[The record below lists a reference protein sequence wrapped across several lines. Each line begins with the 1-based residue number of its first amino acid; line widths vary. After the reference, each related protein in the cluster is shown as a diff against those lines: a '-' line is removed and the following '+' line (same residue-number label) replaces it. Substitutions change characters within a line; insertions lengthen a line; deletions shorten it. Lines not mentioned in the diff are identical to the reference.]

1 MSFTSKSG
9 PQDMTDK
16 IEEKKLDFRKTHF
29 VTSAAKLS
37 QLPDDNGSEIAFIG
51 RSNSGKSSSLNAI
64 CDQKHLAKTSRTPG
78 RTRLINLFEVAPGK
92 TLVDL
97 PGYGYAAVPET
108 MKKQWQDSLT
118 QYLQKRRA
126 LRGIVITMDIRTP
139 LRDHDRLII
148 DWSVAANLQTL
159 ILLTKADKF
168 GVNKRRE
175 AMGELKVQLSEFG
188 GNFTVIPFSALKKI
202 GIDEARTILN
212 RWFSMFPDL
221 NTSNMEQA

>member
-1 MSFTSKSG
+1 
-9 PQDMTDK
+9 MTDK
-16 IEEKKLDFRKTHF
+16 LEEKKLDFRKTHF

-37 QLPDDNGSEIAFIG
+37 QLPEDNGSEIAFIG

-97 PGYGYAAVPET
+97 PGYGYAAVPEA

>member
-1 MSFTSKSG
+1 
-9 PQDMTDK
+9 MTDK
-16 IEEKKLDFRKTHF
+16 LEAKPLDFRKTHF

-37 QLPDDNGSEIAFIG
+37 QLPEDIGSEIAFIG

-64 CDQKHLAKTSRTPG
+64 CDQKTLAKTSRTPG

-118 QYLQKRRA
+118 QYLQKRKA

-148 DWSVAANLQTL
+148 DWSVAANLQAL

-168 GVNKRRE
+168 GINKRRE
-175 AMGELKVQLSEFG
+175 VMGELKVQLSEFG
-188 GNFTVIPFSALKKI
+188 GNFTVIPFSALRKI
-202 GIDEARTILN
+202 GVPEARTVLN

-221 NTSNMEQA
+221 PVSAEEANHD

>member
-16 IEEKKLDFRKTHF
+16 LEEKKLDFRKTHF

-92 TLVDL
+92 TQVDL
-97 PGYGYAAVPET
+97 QVYGYAAVPET

>member
-1 MSFTSKSG
+1 
-9 PQDMTDK
+9 MTDK
-16 IEEKKLDFRKTHF
+16 LEEKKLDFRKTHF

-37 QLPDDNGSEIAFIG
+37 QLPEDNGSEIAFIG

-97 PGYGYAAVPET
+97 PGYGYAAVPEA

-202 GIDEARTILN
+202 GIDEARIILN

>member
-16 IEEKKLDFRKTHF
+16 LEEKKLDFRKTHF

>member
-1 MSFTSKSG
+1 
-9 PQDMTDK
+9 MTDK
-16 IEEKKLDFRKTHF
+16 LEEKKLDFRKTRF
-29 VTSAAKLS
+29 LTSAAKLS

-97 PGYGYAAVPET
+97 PGYGYAAVPEA

-148 DWSVAANLQTL
+148 DWSLAANLQTL

-202 GIDEARTILN
+202 GIDEARAVLS

>member
-1 MSFTSKSG
+1 MSFTSKSV

-16 IEEKKLDFRKTHF
+16 LEEKKLDFRKTHF

-139 LRDHDRLII
+139 LRDHERLIL

>member
-1 MSFTSKSG
+1 
-9 PQDMTDK
+9 MTNK
-16 IEEKKLDFRKTHF
+16 LEEKKLDFRKTHF

-37 QLPDDNGSEIAFIG
+37 QLPEDNGSEIAFIG

-97 PGYGYAAVPET
+97 PGYGYAAVPEA